1 MENQDMNDTKEMLD
15 TISIEDIADLKVEVD
30 DLMAKL
36 DNIIET
42 CDTAI
47 NS

>member
-1 MENQDMNDTKEMLD
+1 MENEKLDISQEMLD
-15 TISIEDIADLKVEVD
+15 TISLEDIADLKVEVD

-42 CDTAI
+42 CDAAI